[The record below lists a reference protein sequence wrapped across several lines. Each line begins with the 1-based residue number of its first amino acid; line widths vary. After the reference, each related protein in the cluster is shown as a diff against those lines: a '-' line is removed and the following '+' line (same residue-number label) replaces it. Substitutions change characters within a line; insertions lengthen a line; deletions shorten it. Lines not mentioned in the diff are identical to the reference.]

1 MSELIYT
8 GKAKQ
13 MWTTEDED
21 VLRVVY
27 MDQATA
33 LNGKKKDQIKG
44 KGQVN
49 NQISTLIFNYLK
61 AKGIP
66 THFIKKLSET
76 EELVKKVTI
85 VPLEFVTRNIAAG
98 HFASRFGVK
107 EGTPF
112 KQPVEETYY
121 KSDELDDPFMNESQA
136 LALEIATKAE
146 LDYMWEL
153 SRKVD
158 QLLIPLFAKAN
169 LQLVDFKLEF
179 GRLADGT
186 IVLADEF
193 SPDNCRL
200 WDLTTKAHMDKDV
213 YRRDLGDLTPVYEE
227 VLTRLEKVLAKEAN

>member
-21 VLRVVY
+21 ILRVVY

-61 AKGIP
+61 AKEIP

-136 LALEIATKAE
+136 LALGIATKAE

-179 GRLADGT
+179 GRLADRT